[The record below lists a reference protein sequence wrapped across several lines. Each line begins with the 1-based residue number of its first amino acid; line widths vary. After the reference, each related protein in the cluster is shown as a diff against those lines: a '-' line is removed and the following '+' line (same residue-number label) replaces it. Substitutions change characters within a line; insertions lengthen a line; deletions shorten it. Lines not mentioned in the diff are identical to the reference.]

1 MGMSK
6 EEIDSEVR
14 RCVANYREM
23 REKDYA
29 SMYEEAM
36 WQYADMANGGRGHD
50 GLDTFIRDQY
60 YKGYPDEF
68 FMQVLSGLGE
78 FERYTTV
85 AMEGS

>member
-1 MGMSK
+1 MELTK
-6 EEIDSEVR
+6 EQIDSEVK

-23 REKDYA
+23 RKKDYA
-29 SMYEEAM
+29 NMYEEAM

-50 GLDTFIRDQY
+50 GLNTFLRDEY

-78 FERYTTV
+78 FERYTTI
-85 AMEGS
+85 AMERQ